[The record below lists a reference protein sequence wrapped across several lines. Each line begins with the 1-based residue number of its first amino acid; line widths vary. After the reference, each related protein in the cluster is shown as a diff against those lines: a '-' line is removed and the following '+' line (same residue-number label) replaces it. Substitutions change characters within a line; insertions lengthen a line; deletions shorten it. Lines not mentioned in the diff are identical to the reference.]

1 MAAPIKVYNP
11 PCTLSSMKIEKRLT
25 QYLQFLEKGNYQ
37 DIVQLFTP
45 DAVIRSPLYGELPAS
60 AFYEQLLS
68 DTTQSKITL
77 LNLFADESKR
87 IGAAHFLY
95 EWVLKEGIVTSFE
108 CVDVVHFSDSGK
120 INQLTIIYDT
130 YKTRQAFEEMK
141 NEG

>member
-1 MAAPIKVYNP
+1 
-11 PCTLSSMKIEKRLT
+11 MKIENTLT

-37 DIVQLFTP
+37 SIAQLFTS

-60 AFYEQLLS
+60 AFYEQLLN
-68 DTTQSKITL
+68 DTTQSRITL
-77 LNLFADESKR
+77 LNLFANEPKR

-95 EWVLKEGIVTSFE
+95 EWVLKEGTVTSFE

-120 INQLTIIYDT
+120 IDQLTIIYDT

-141 NEG
+141 DEG